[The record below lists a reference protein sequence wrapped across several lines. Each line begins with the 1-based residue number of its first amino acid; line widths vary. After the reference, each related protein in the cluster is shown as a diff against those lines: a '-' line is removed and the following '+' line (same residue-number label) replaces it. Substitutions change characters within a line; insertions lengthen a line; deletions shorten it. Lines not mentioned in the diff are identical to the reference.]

1 MSELEYDRQ
10 NKLEFVHRG
19 MHTGADSLNIETK
32 RSCAWPMKNRSTNI
46 AKACVE
52 VSGKNRG
59 WQNKSSSVR
68 RIVEEQLEI
77 RKGRG
82 TTDGMF
88 ALR

>member
-1 MSELEYDRQ
+1 MAHEKY
-10 NKLEFVHRG
+10 KHYV
-19 MHTGADSLNIETK
+19 
-32 RSCAWPMKNRSTNI
+32 

-52 VSGKNRG
+52 VSGNNRG

-88 ALR
+88 ALS